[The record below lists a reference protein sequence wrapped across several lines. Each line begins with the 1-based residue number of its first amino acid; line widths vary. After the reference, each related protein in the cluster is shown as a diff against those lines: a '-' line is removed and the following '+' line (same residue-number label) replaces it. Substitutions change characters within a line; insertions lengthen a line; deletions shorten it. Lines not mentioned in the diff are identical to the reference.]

1 MKMHGVVMGVLASF
15 GASNSQDVMKMST
28 ILKASLPQ
36 KKKSQDSLGLLP
48 SSGDRG
54 EQRVATE
61 KGHHSQDHQVF
72 HRLRRR
78 S

>member
-1 MKMHGVVMGVLASF
+1 MKMHGVVMGVWASF

-36 KKKSQDSLGLLP
+36 KRSQNSLSLLP

-61 KGHHSQDHQVF
+61 ESHHSQDHQVF
-72 HRLRRR
+72 HRLRKR

>member
-28 ILKASLPQ
+28 ILKASLLQ
-36 KKKSQDSLGLLP
+36 KRSQDSLGLLP
-48 SSGDRG
+48 SPGDRG

-61 KGHHSQDHQVF
+61 ESHHSQDHQVF

>member
-1 MKMHGVVMGVLASF
+1 MKMHGVVMGVWASF
-15 GASNSQDVMKMST
+15 VAGNSQDVMKMST

-36 KKKSQDSLGLLP
+36 KKFQDSLSLLP
-48 SSGDRG
+48 SPGDRG

-61 KGHHSQDHQVF
+61 EGHHSQDHQVF

>member
-1 MKMHGVVMGVLASF
+1 MKMHGVVMGVWASF

-36 KKKSQDSLGLLP
+36 KKSQDSLSLLP
-48 SSGDRG
+48 SPGDRG

-61 KGHHSQDHQVF
+61 EGHHSQDHQVF
-72 HRLRRR
+72 HRLRSR

>member
-1 MKMHGVVMGVLASF
+1 MKMHGVVMGVWASF

-36 KKKSQDSLGLLP
+36 KKSQDSLGLLP
-48 SSGDRG
+48 SPGDRG

-61 KGHHSQDHQVF
+61 EGHHSQDHQVF

>member
-1 MKMHGVVMGVLASF
+1 MKMHGVVMGVWASF
-15 GASNSQDVMKMST
+15 EACNSQDVMKMST

-36 KKKSQDSLGLLP
+36 KRSQNSLSLLP

-61 KGHHSQDHQVF
+61 ESHHSQDHQVF
-72 HRLRRR
+72 HRLRKR

>member
-1 MKMHGVVMGVLASF
+1 MKMHGVVMGVWASF
-15 GASNSQDVMKMST
+15 VAGNSQDVMKMST

-36 KKKSQDSLGLLP
+36 KRKSQDSLSLLP

-61 KGHHSQDHQVF
+61 ESHHSQDHQVF

>member
-1 MKMHGVVMGVLASF
+1 MKMHGVVMGVWASF

-28 ILKASLPQ
+28 ILKASVPQ
-36 KKKSQDSLGLLP
+36 KKSQDSLSLLP
-48 SSGDRG
+48 SPGDRG

-61 KGHHSQDHQVF
+61 ESHHSQDHQVF

>member
-1 MKMHGVVMGVLASF
+1 MKMHGVVMGVWASF
-15 GASNSQDVMKMST
+15 GACNSQDVMKMST

-36 KKKSQDSLGLLP
+36 KKKSQDSLSLLP
-48 SSGDRG
+48 SPGDRG

-61 KGHHSQDHQVF
+61 EGHHSQDHQVF
-72 HRLRRR
+72 HRLKRR